1 MIKSKPLAWLIG
13 LGAAGAAAVA
23 AYEIV
28 IRPWHLCWG
37 ATAQESRRALPGD
50 ELVPHPRQSSTRAI
64 TIYAPA
70 ADIWPWL
77 VQLGQGRGGFYSH
90 DWLENLAG
98 CDIHSVNRVFPE
110 YQRLAVGDRVR
121 LGPEGYPF
129 YTVAAIEPEQALVL
143 RAGDLKETS
152 PQVHDSWVFYLNE
165 ITPGLTRLIVRNRR
179 DYTSTAA
186 NFIIWRVV
194 TEPAQFIMESK
205 MLKGIKQRAE
215 TVINN
220 TA

>member
-1 MIKSKPLAWLIG
+1 MITSKTLARLIG
-13 LGAAGAAAVA
+13 LGAVGAAAAVT
-23 AYEIV
+23 YELV
-28 IRPWHLCWG
+28 IRPWHLRWG
-37 ATAQESRRALPGD
+37 ATAQESQRPLPGD

-70 ADIWPWL
+70 AEIWPWL

-98 CDIHSVNRVFPE
+98 CNIHSASRVIPK
-110 YQRLAVGDRVR
+110 YQQLAVGDRVR

-143 RAGDLKETS
+143 RAGDPKEAS
-152 PQVHDSWVFYLNE
+152 PHVYDSWVFYLNE
-165 ITPGLTRLIVRNRR
+165 ITSGLTRLIVRNRR

-186 NFIIWRVV
+186 NFITWRII
-194 TEPAQFIMESK
+194 TEPAQFVMESK
-205 MLKGIKQRAE
+205 MLQGIKQRAE